1 MARTLEFYF
10 DYGSPYSYLA
20 DTQVEAIARRAGAA
34 LARKPML
41 LGGVFKSTGNHS
53 PAELPAK
60 SKWSAFDMPMW
71 ARHYGVPF
79 KPNPFFPV
87 NTLALMRG
95 AAAAQIDGVFE
106 QYHPAMYKAMWVD
119 GRNLNDIKE
128 VAAVLTEAGLDARK
142 IGNRIQEQDVKD
154 RLKST
159 TDDAVARGSLRR
171 SHDVRG
177 RHDVLRQR
185 PAAVRREGPQ
195 RGTQMTNLG
204 ALVAV
209 AIVIPL

>member
-20 DTQVEAIARRAGAA
+20 DTQVEAVAKRAGAQ
-34 LARKPML
+34 LVRKPML
-41 LGGVFKSTGNHS
+41 LGGVFKSTGNQS

-71 ARHYGVPF
+71 ARYYGVPF
-79 KPNPFFPV
+79 NRNPHFPV

-106 QYHPAMYKAMWVD
+106 KYHPAMFKAMWVD

-128 VAAVLTEAGLDARK
+128 VAAVLTAAGLDANKFGQRL
-142 IGNRIQEQDVKD
+142 QDQDVKD

-159 TDDAVARGSLRR
+159 TDDAVARG
-171 SHDVRG
+171 VF
-177 RHDVLRQR
+177 
-185 PAAVRREGPQ
+185 
-195 RGTQMTNLG
+195 G
-204 ALVAV
+204 APTMFVDDKMFFGNDRLPFVEMA
-209 AIVIPL
+209 LKGELK

>member
-20 DTQVEAIARRAGAA
+20 DTQVEAIAKRTGTT

-53 PAELPAK
+53 PAELPQK
-60 SKWSAFDMPMW
+60 SAWSGFDMPLW

-79 KPNPFFPV
+79 QANPFFPI

-95 AAAAQIDGVFE
+95 AAAAQIDGSFE
-106 QYHPAMYKAMWVD
+106 RYHPAIFKAMWVD

-128 VAAVLTEAGLDARK
+128 VAAVLAGAGLDAQK
-142 IGNRIQEQDVKD
+142 FGNRIQDQDVKD
-154 RLKST
+154 RLKAT
-159 TDDAVARGSLRR
+159 TDEAVARGVFGAPTSFVDGKMFFGNDRLPF
-171 SHDVRG
+171 VE
-177 RHDVLRQR
+177 L
-185 PAAVRREGPQ
+185 A
-195 RGTQMTNLG
+195 LKG
-204 ALVAV
+204 AL
-209 AIVIPL
+209 P